1 MRAVAKARLKVG
13 FGRGLGKDWGGKP
26 RTRAKARAGM
36 KLRVRPAP
44 RRACV
49 HCLKAQALGSLA
61 SFLTLWVALDRL
73 SLALGLRS
81 NLIFSPT

>member
-1 MRAVAKARLKVG
+1 MG
-13 FGRGLGKDWGGKP
+13 SGEGLGGKP
-26 RTRAKARAGM
+26 RTGAKARAGM
-36 KLRVRPAP
+36 KLRVRAAP